1 MRARAASG
9 PPSRPRSTV
18 ASDDGHRIREAHGRA
33 SVDVAVEIGGYRAV
47 ELSAA
52 DVPRLKAMFES
63 NPEYFLAVNGQPA
76 LPTEADEE
84 VQGPVPAGWSC
95 TKKWVIGF
103 VDASDALIAV
113 ANVVSDL
120 LVVGVWH
127 IGLDL
132 VATELH
138 GTNVAHALYRGRQAW
153 TRREGARWLRL
164 GVVAGNARAE
174 RFWSGLSYVEV
185 RDRRDMEM
193 GLKIRTV
200 RVLAKPLA
208 DGTRDDYLALV
219 PRDRADN

>member
-1 MRARAASG
+1 MTDTGSGKRTAAH
-9 PPSRPRSTV
+9 PSTSLF
-18 ASDDGHRIREAHGRA
+18 
-33 SVDVAVEIGGYRAV
+33 EIDGYRAV

-52 DVPRLKAMFES
+52 DVPRLQATFES
-63 NPEYFLAVNGQPA
+63 NPEYFVAVNGQPA

-84 VQGPVPAGWSC
+84 VHGPVPAGWSR
-95 TKKWVIGF
+95 TKKWVIGL

-127 IGLDL
+127 IGLDF

-138 GTNVAHALYRGRQAW
+138 GTNVAHAPYRGRQAW

-174 RFWSGLSYVEV
+174 RFSGPAC
-185 RDRRDMEM
+185 
-193 GLKIRTV
+193 RTS
-200 RVLAKPLA
+200 RSGNGA
-208 DGTRDDYLALV
+208 T
-219 PRDRADN
+219 